1 MSSFCRDDDQE
12 EGCKQPH
19 GRKAGRG
26 GGTLITALNVTSSV
40 NKQPSVMLYPVKKTQ
55 AVTKARLHTN
65 TETKGGNNELNSH
78 MALSRSPIKSKH

>member
-1 MSSFCRDDDQE
+1 MIRRRDANSCMAGRRE
-12 EGCKQPH
+12 EG
-19 GRKAGRG
+19 G

-55 AVTKARLHTN
+55 AVTKARLRTN

>member
-1 MSSFCRDDDQE
+1 MQTAAWQE
-12 EGCKQPH
+12 GGKR
-19 GRKAGRG
+19 GG